1 MNLSVDEPPPVDPG
15 HLQPRLVGV
24 FNWRGIW
31 TLYAKEVQRF
41 LRITMQSIVA
51 PVVTTLL
58 FLAVFSLAFG
68 ERNVLGGE
76 VPFER
81 FLAPGLIMMAIVQNS
96 FANSASSLLLS
107 KIQGNIVDLMMPP
120 LGPGELNFCF
130 AFAAATRGVLCGSA
144 VALGMVFFVDISVT
158 HVWPIIFHGA
168 AAGLL
173 LGQIGITAGIW
184 ANKFDHMATVTNF
197 VITPLAFL
205 SGTFYSIERLPEP
218 WFALSQI
225 NPFFYMIDGFR
236 YGFIGAADD
245 SPILG
250 VVVMLGMNAALGW
263 IAFELF
269 RRGYKIKA

>member
-1 MNLSVDEPPPVDPG
+1 
-15 HLQPRLVGV
+15 LQPRLVGV
-24 FNWRGIW
+24 INWRGVW

-41 LRITMQSIVA
+41 LRTTMQSIVA

-68 ERNVLGGE
+68 ERDVLDGA
-76 VPFER
+76 VTFQR

-96 FANSASSLLLS
+96 FANSASSILLS
-107 KIQGNIVDLMMPP
+107 KIQGNIVDLLMPP
-120 LGPGELNFCF
+120 MGPGELSFCL
-130 AFAAATRGVLCGSA
+130 AFAAATRGLLCGAAAS
-144 VALGMVFFVDISVT
+144 LGMVFFVDISVA

-173 LGQIGITAGIW
+173 LGQMGITAGIW

-218 WFALSQI
+218 WYALSQV

-236 YGFIGAADD
+236 YGFIDHADGALAVGVAIMIGLNAVMW
-245 SPILG
+245 SCNYLIL
-250 VVVMLGMNAALGW
+250 
-263 IAFELF
+263 
-269 RRGYKIKA
+269 RSGYKLKS